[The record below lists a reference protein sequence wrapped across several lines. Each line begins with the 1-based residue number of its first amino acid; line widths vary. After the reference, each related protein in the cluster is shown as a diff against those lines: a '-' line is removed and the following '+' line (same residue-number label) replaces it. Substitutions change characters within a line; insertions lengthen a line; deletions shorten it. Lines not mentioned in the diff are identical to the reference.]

1 MTRQL
6 LGLALHLLETY
17 IMSDRELV
25 DLCMKGD
32 RVAQKRLFDTYSG
45 QMMALCLRYAGNG
58 SAAGDIMQEG
68 FIKVF
73 EKLSQYKG
81 DGALGGWIRTI
92 MVNSA
97 LIYLRREKKHAFH
110 ESSDEHFG
118 LTDNSFDVFAKMGAD
133 EILQVVAKLPD
144 GYRTVF
150 NLFAIEGY
158 SHKEIAEQL
167 DISESTSKTQFHK
180 AKQHLRKQITAM
192 NE

>member
-1 MTRQL
+1 
-6 LGLALHLLETY
+6 
-17 IMSDRELV
+17 MSDRELV

-32 RVAQKRLFDTYSG
+32 RAAQKKLFDTYSG
-45 QMMALCLRYAGNG
+45 QMMAVCLRYAGNP
-58 SAAGDIMQEG
+58 STAGDMMQEG

-73 EKLSQYKG
+73 DKLSQYKG
-81 DGALGGWIRTI
+81 NGALGGWIRTI
-92 MVNSA
+92 MVHSA
-97 LIYLRREKKHAFH
+97 LIYLRKEKKHAFH
-110 ESSDEHFG
+110 EPPEEQLG
-118 LTDNSFDVFAKMGAD
+118 LPDASFDVLAKMSAD

-150 NLFAIEGY
+150 NLYAIEGY

-180 AKQHLRKQITAM
+180 AKQHLRRYVAAM